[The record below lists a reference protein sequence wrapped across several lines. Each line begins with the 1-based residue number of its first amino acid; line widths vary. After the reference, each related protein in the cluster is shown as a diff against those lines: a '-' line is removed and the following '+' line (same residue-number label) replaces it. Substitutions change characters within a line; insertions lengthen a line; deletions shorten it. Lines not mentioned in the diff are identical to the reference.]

1 MKTLIAMI
9 MPSLLV
15 GLAHAEQLTCR
26 VVAISDGDSFDCV
39 TAANTQIRVRMA
51 EIDAPERN
59 QPYGQQAK
67 QALAGLIYDKSAMLK
82 VHSIDRFG
90 RTWARVFIGTLDVNY
105 TLVQQG
111 TAWAY
116 SEQLKDEKL
125 RDAETFARNMNK
137 GLWAQPAEDIVAP
150 WKWRYAGR
158 INQHAKQQLRPKT
171 SFSQF

>member
-9 MPSLLV
+9 MSSLLS
-15 GLAHAEQLTCR
+15 GLAHAEQISCR
-26 VVAISDGDSFDCV
+26 VVAISDGDSFDCAT
-39 TAANTQIRVRMA
+39 TASTQIRVRMA
-51 EIDAPERN
+51 EIDAPERK

-67 QALAGLIYDKSAMLK
+67 QALTKLIYDKSVMLH

-90 RTWARVFIGTLDVNY
+90 RTLARVFIGTLDVNSSM
-105 TLVQQG
+105 VQQG
-111 TAWAY
+111 AAWAY
-116 SEQLKDEKL
+116 TEQLKDQNL
-125 RDAETFARNMNK
+125 RDTETFARNMDK

-158 INQHAKQQLRPKT
+158 INEHAKKQTRPQT